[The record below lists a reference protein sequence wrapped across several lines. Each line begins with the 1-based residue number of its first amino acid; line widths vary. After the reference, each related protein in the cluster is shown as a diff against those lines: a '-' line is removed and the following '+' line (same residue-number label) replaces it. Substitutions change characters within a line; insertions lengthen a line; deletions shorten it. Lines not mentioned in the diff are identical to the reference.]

1 MQLGIVAQ
9 KGNDRAH
16 DLAADLARD
25 VGGSASV
32 RIDASTARAVD
43 APVEG
48 VPIGAMAGDDLV
60 VSVGGDGT
68 FLHVARQVETTP
80 ILGVNLGEVG
90 FLNAVPPEEATGSVS
105 EEIAHI
111 DEFGAPRYREVPR
124 IRAQG
129 EKVSLAPALNEIV
142 VQGPGRGH
150 GQRADVSVTVG
161 GSTYLDGRADGVVVA
176 TQTGSTAYN
185 LSEGGPIVH
194 PSVSGMILTPMCAQT
209 SVPSLVLGP
218 EESVVVRVE
227 GAETASVV
235 GDGSERERL
244 DTPAEVEIDLGP
256 PPARIAGP
264 SPEFFRALE
273 KIDRRRE
280 S

>member
-16 DLAADLARD
+16 DLAASLARD
-25 VGGSASV
+25 VDGSASV
-32 RIDASTARAVD
+32 RIDATTATTVD
-43 APVEG
+43 TPVGG
-48 VPIGAMAGDDLV
+48 VPIEAMADDDLV
-60 VSVGGDGT
+60 VSIGGDGT

-90 FLNAVPPEEATGSVS
+90 FLNAVAPEEATGSVR
-105 EEIAHI
+105 EEIAHV
-111 DEFGAPRYREVPR
+111 EQFGTPRYREVSR
-124 IRAQG
+124 IRARG
-129 EKVSLAPALNEIV
+129 TGVSLAPALNEVV

-150 GQRADVSVTVG
+150 GQRADVSVTVA
-161 GSTYLDGRADGVVVA
+161 GSTYLDDRADGVVVA

-185 LSEGGPIVH
+185 MSEGGPIVH
-194 PSVSGMILTPMCAQT
+194 PSMSGMVVTPMCPRT
-209 SVPSLVLGP
+209 SVPPLVLDP
-218 EESVVVRVE
+218 EGSLLVRVE

-235 GDGSERERL
+235 GDGTERQRL

-264 SPEFFRALE
+264 RPEFFQALE
-273 KIDRRRE
+273 KID
-280 S
+280 

>member
-1 MQLGIVAQ
+1 MSVGIVAQ
-9 KGNDRAH
+9 KGNERAH
-16 DLAADLARD
+16 ELAVALARD
-25 VGGSASV
+25 VAGSASV
-32 RIDASTARAVD
+32 RIDTITAAAVD

-48 VPIGAMAGDDLV
+48 VPIAAMAGDDLV
-60 VSVGGDGT
+60 VSIGGDGT

-90 FLNAVPPEEATGSVS
+90 FLNAVAPGEATESVR
-105 EEIAHI
+105 EEIGHI
-111 DEFGAPRYREVPR
+111 EESGAPRYREVPR
-124 IRAQG
+124 IRARG
-129 EKVSLAPALNEIV
+129 AGFSLAPALNEIV

-150 GQRADVSVTVG
+150 GQGADIEVSIG

-194 PSVSGMILTPMCAQT
+194 PSVSGMIVTPMCAQT
-209 SVPSLVLGP
+209 PVPPLVLGA
-218 EESVVVRVE
+218 EETIVVRVE
-227 GAETASVV
+227 GAGTAIVV

-264 SPEFFRALE
+264 RPEFFRALE
-273 KIDRRRE
+273 KID
-280 S
+280 